1 MKIPADQLESTK
13 TALRHLIDERT
24 SSPFGGYS
32 DEDLDRCDQDYEDI
46 ERLETVFDVYRFL
59 RSQGARTVFIE
70 YASCLDPLDG
80 FKVEGKEPD
89 EDDEEAFREYLT
101 ATYGIAKKEFYR
113 NY

>member
-1 MKIPADQLESTK
+1 MKIPADRLKSTK

-32 DEDLDRCDQDYEDI
+32 DEELGRDDQDHEDI
-46 ERLETVFDVYRFL
+46 ERIETVFDAYQFL
-59 RSQGARTVFIE
+59 RDQGDRTVFVE

-80 FKVEGKEPD
+80 FKVEGKEEPD

-101 ATYGIAKKEFYR
+101 ATYGIAKKEFY
-113 NY
+113 